1 MAVCQNLVPQVNI
14 KIAGKWMFIP
24 LKMVL
29 IGIDPYPY
37 IYITYICEH
46 VCYIIAEL
54 HLRFCRCCSCGFLLC
69 LCSFSLV
76 FGKPNAIDHP
86 QVMTMFLGVKHPPS
100 FQSESKHTVQVETW
114 KLCQTLPLPLPASWQ
129 PLPWNKSSVL
139 LRLKQSE
146 KWWCLLPATVRLGS
160 PTRFFLVARAVTDQ
174 ATLMHFFLQ
183 TTSER
188 PKRQRLL
195 WLPRSSSTTVL
206 SKSVTICWNC
216 QGLQSSEAK
225 KCDFVWQ
232 SLAAKEFGWGDEGPT
247 IHQFDFAHLVGSPSP
262 PSTQWMWTLTI
273 LHQDFPQT
281 SLPKFQSSLPHGS
294 HTAPGS
300 TNFNYSSTLRLK
312 IVKQKKVN
320 HWESHKHDRN
330 IMPSWLDSAPKWNKK
345 ENWKNQNKKE
355 KGTRKENEG
364 RRKD

>member
-1 MAVCQNLVPQVNI
+1 M
-14 KIAGKWMFIP
+14 
-24 LKMVL
+24 
-29 IGIDPYPY
+29 Y
-37 IYITYICEH
+37 IST
-46 VCYIIAEL
+46 IAEL
-54 HLRFCRCCSCGFLLC
+54 HLCFCSCCSCGFLLC

-86 QVMTMFLGVKHPPS
+86 QVMTMFTGINPKWWAYYWPHITQFPS

-114 KLCQTLPLPLPASWQ
+114 ELCQTLPLLLPASWQ

-146 KWWCLLPATVRLGS
+146 KWWCLPCACNCSSWVSYQIFSRGS
-160 PTRFFLVARAVTDQ
+160 RQSQSKRPSCI
-174 ATLMHFFLQ
+174 FLQ

-206 SKSVTICWNC
+206 RKSVTICWNC

-225 KCDFVWQ
+225 NAILYHNRWPQKNSAEVMKDRQSINLILRTLLDPRLLLLDCDCE
-232 SLAAKEFGWGDEGPT
+232 L
-247 IHQFDFAHLVGSPSP
+247 LPSCTKI
-262 PSTQWMWTLTI
+262 S
-273 LHQDFPQT
+273 PQT
-281 SLPKFQSSLPHGS
+281 SLPKISVHSASRKS
-294 HTAPGS
+294 HRARSS

-345 ENWKNQNKKE
+345 ENWKNKNKKE
-355 KGTRKENEG
+355 KEKKTKEEERTDWTKKEING
-364 RRKD
+364 IQNWV